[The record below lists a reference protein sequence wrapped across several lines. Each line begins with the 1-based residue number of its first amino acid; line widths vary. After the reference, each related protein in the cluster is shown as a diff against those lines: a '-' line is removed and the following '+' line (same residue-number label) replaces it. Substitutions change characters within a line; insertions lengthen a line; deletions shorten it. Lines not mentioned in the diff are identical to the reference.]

1 MDLIVVRSVRV
12 RAHERGLVFRN
23 RELRGVLQ
31 PGLHWT
37 FDPLRQVRVDV
48 VSVREP
54 MLYHADLEVIVKSGA
69 LGADAQVVDLKDH
82 ERAIVWVDGRVRW
95 ILKPGLYA
103 FWTVFHAVRVE
114 VVDARAVRFEHDSL
128 HAILAVPGADA
139 LDAVEVAP
147 GFTGL
152 FFKEGRHEASLAP
165 GTHAM
170 WKGLGRARVVPI
182 DLREQVLDVAGQEI
196 MTADKVTLRLN
207 SVVVFR
213 VADAIAAVTIVDD
226 HRQALYREAQLALR
240 AVVGTRELDALLA
253 DKDAVAREL
262 HDLVQARAAA
272 FGVSVVS
279 LGIRDVVLPGEM
291 KELLNKVTEA
301 KKAAEAHLIT
311 RREEVAA
318 MRSQANTARILESS
332 PTLMRLR
339 ELETLEKVASAGKLS
354 VVVGD
359 KGLTDRVVKLL

>member
-23 RELRGVLQ
+23 KELRGVLQ
-31 PGLHWT
+31 PGLHWID
-37 FDPLRQVRVDV
+37 DPLREVRVDV

-54 MLYHADLEVIVKSGA
+54 LLRHADLDVIVKAGL
-69 LGADAQVVDLKDH
+69 LGSEASVVDLKDH
-82 ERAIVWVDGRVRW
+82 ERAIVFVDGRVRW
-95 ILKPGLYA
+95 VLKPGLYA
-103 FWTVFHAVRVE
+103 LWTVFHDVRVE
-114 VVDARAVRFEHDSL
+114 VVDARPVRFDHDSL

-139 LDAVEVAP
+139 LEAVEIAP

-152 FFKEGRHEASLAP
+152 FFKEGRHETSLPP
-165 GTHAM
+165 GTHAL
-170 WKGLGRARVVPI
+170 WKGVGRGRVVPI

-207 SVVVFR
+207 AVLVFR
-213 VADAIAAVTIVDD
+213 VQDALAAVTVVDD

-240 AVVGTRELDALLA
+240 AVVGTRELDALLS

-262 HDLVQARAAA
+262 HGLVEVRAAS
-272 FGVSVVS
+272 FGLSVVS

-291 KELLNKVTEA
+291 KDLLNKVTEA
-301 KKAAEAHLIT
+301 RKAAEAHLIM

-318 MRSQANTARILESS
+318 VRSQANTAHILESS

-339 ELETLEKVASAGKLS
+339 ELEALEKVASAGKLS

-359 KGLTDRVVKLL
+359 KGLTDLVVKLL